1 MTHSPPGSTD
11 GSIDAGYPRGGWGRS
26 VFHGASVAAVLWASV
41 AVPLPFVEYLPS
53 RPQAIAPMISIED
66 YDEDIKH
73 VDDEHGH
80 TAMLTVVT
88 RQQPT
93 LAVLAAWFD
102 QDRRL
107 LPVER
112 VFPQDLERSEY
123 RRLQRERFSRQFE
136 VAAAVGARAAGVDAQ
151 LVSEVVVVDVVEG
164 SAAEG
169 TLHPGDVIRHVNGV
183 PIEAS
188 DELSSLVANGEVGDA
203 LDLTVVTDGEIR
215 EVTVRLGAL
224 PGVDGPRLG
233 ITIQTA
239 VDVVRLPFE
248 IALANEVSIGGPS
261 AGLMIGL
268 TVYAM
273 LSGDPALDDLVVT
286 GTGSLDANGGVGSVG
301 GVPEK
306 VRAAVAYGADV
317 VFVPHRQI
325 DEALSVR
332 GIDGMTIIGVATL
345 SEAIEALQELRRGRD
360 IASSTGTESYSSAA
374 DAGSPS

>member
-1 MTHSPPGSTD
+1 MSHLAPSLK
-11 GSIDAGYPRGGWGRS
+11 AGPVDTGIPHRGWGRS

-53 RPQAIAPMISIED
+53 QPQAIAPLISIED
-66 YDEDIKH
+66 HGQDLNDL
-73 VDDEHGH
+73 DDEHGH

-93 LAVLAAWFD
+93 LAVLAAWLD

-112 VFPQDLERSEY
+112 VFPQHLDRSEY

-136 VAAAVGARAAGVDAQ
+136 VAAVVGARAAGVDAE
-151 LVSEVVVVDVVEG
+151 LVSEVVVVEVVEG

-169 TLHPGDVIRHVNGV
+169 TLHPGDVIRQVNGV

-188 DELSSLVANGEVGDA
+188 DELSSLVVRGEVGDE
-203 LDLTVVTDGEIR
+203 LDLMVVTNGEIR
-215 EVTVRLGAL
+215 GVAIRPGEL

-248 IALANEVSIGGPS
+248 IALADQVSIGGPS

-268 TVYAM
+268 TVYAL
-273 LSGDPALDDLVVT
+273 LSDDPALNDLVVT

-306 VRAAVAYGADV
+306 VRAALAYGADV
-317 VFVPHRQI
+317 VFVPERQLN
-325 DEALSVR
+325 EAMSVR
-332 GIDGMTIIGVATL
+332 GSDSMIIIGVATL
-345 SEAIEALQELRRGRD
+345 SDAIEALQKVQRERD
-360 IASSTGTESYSSAA
+360 TASSTGTDDHTSAA
-374 DAGSPS
+374 GAGSTS

>member
-1 MTHSPPGSTD
+1 MTQWPPDPTH
-11 GSIDAGYPRGGWGRS
+11 GSIDTGRPRPEWGRS
-26 VFHGASVAAVLWASV
+26 AFYGASVAAVLWAGV

-53 RPQAIAPMISIED
+53 RPHAIAPMISIED
-66 YDEDIKH
+66 YDQDIKSI
-73 VDDEHGH
+73 DDEYGH

-93 LAVLAAWFD
+93 LAVLAAWID

-112 VFPQDLERSEY
+112 VFPQGLERSEY

-136 VAAAVGARAAGVDAQ
+136 VAAVVGARAAGVDADI
-151 LVSEVVVVDVVEG
+151 VSEVVVVDVLEG

-169 TLHPGDVIRHVNGV
+169 TLRPGDIIRQVNGV

-188 DELSSLVANGEVGDA
+188 DELSSLVVNSDVGDS

-215 EVTVRLGAL
+215 EVTVRLSAL

-239 VDVVRLPFE
+239 VDVVRLPFD
-248 IALANEVSIGGPS
+248 ITLADEVRIGGPS

-273 LSGDPALDDLVVT
+273 LSGDPALDDLVIT

-306 VRAAVAYGADV
+306 VRAALAYGADV
-317 VFVPHRQI
+317 VFVPKRQI

-332 GIDGMTIIGVATL
+332 GAEEMTIIGVATL
-345 SEAIEALQELRRGRD
+345 SEAIEALQELHRGRD
-360 IASSTGTESYSSAA
+360 IGSSIGAESHSSAA
-374 DAGSPS
+374 GAGSTP